1 MLKDITGKVFGDK
14 GYICKPLFQEL
25 WHKGIQLIT
34 GIRKNMKNYLLPNND
49 KGLLRKRFI
58 IETVFDKLKTSMGL
72 EHSRH
77 RAPANAFVH
86 ILSCIAA
93 YMLGKNKV
101 KMGPV
106 TVTKTNQA
114 DRRSSIALIQNSGIL
129 EYSPAYSPD
138 YNPIEHTWA
147 QAKAYRQKQEKPL
160 NRYSPIK
167 SGIKVESSGYI
178 CLSQCT
184 KQPQQGL

>member
-1 MLKDITGKVFGDK
+1 MPI
-14 GYICKPLFQEL
+14 I
-25 WHKGIQLIT
+25 
-34 GIRKNMKNYLLPNND
+34 D

-93 YMLGKNKV
+93 YMLGKIKV

-114 DRRSSIALIQNSGIL
+114 DRRSSIALIQNSGSDAVLCRGHVVDLDALTKFHIFVIL
-129 EYSPAYSPD
+129 VAPWFCVSLGEVAAALLVSRTCAGDQSL
-138 YNPIEHTWA
+138 
-147 QAKAYRQKQEKPL
+147 RVEK
-160 NRYSPIK
+160 
-167 SGIKVESSGYI
+167 
-178 CLSQCT
+178 
-184 KQPQQGL
+184 